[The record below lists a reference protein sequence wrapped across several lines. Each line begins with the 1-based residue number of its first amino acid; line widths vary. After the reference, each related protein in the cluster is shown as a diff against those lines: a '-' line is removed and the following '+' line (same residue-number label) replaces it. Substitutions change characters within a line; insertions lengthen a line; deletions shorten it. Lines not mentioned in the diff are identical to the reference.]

1 MRAFPLIL
9 LAVVPA
15 AHAQNP
21 EPADAVD
28 QALAATTDLAA
39 VSIQSGDPL
48 MANAALRAYYA
59 LANAT
64 DALRG
69 SPNYLGPPLMDP
81 VTFKT
86 FYEELRRGTSSDKH
100 LNIAR
105 AGRRHV
111 FSVAQLV
118 SLMELFVMA
127 DDRIRVAVTLYRRI
141 ADPENFGSVYAALT
155 FDTDRRRLALALTR

>member
-1 MRAFPLIL
+1 MRAVPLIL
-9 LAVVPA
+9 LAAVPA
-15 AHAQNP
+15 AFAQGA
-21 EPADAVD
+21 EPPDAVE

-39 VSIQSGDPL
+39 ASIQGGDPL
-48 MANAALRAYYA
+48 MADVALRAHYA
-59 LANAT
+59 LANA
-64 DALRG
+64 AESLRG
-69 SPNYLGPPLMDP
+69 SANYRGPALLDP

-100 LNIAR
+100 ANMVR
-105 AGRRHV
+105 AARRHL

-141 ADPENFGSVYAALT
+141 ADPENFGLAYAALT